1 MADILENELDPRR
14 RQHLLTWL
22 ANQLQRYELQPTV
35 LGTDDNVVLR
45 VMSPR
50 THTTR
55 FIACV
60 PAPQVGTWAWVWST
74 DWALIT
80 DPRAVPTIAE
90 AMSA

>member
-1 MADILENELDPRR
+1 MTDNLENELDPRR
-14 RQHLLTWL
+14 RHHLLTWL
-22 ANQLQRYELQPTV
+22 ADQLQRHEIHPAV
-35 LGTDDNVVLR
+35 LGTDDNAVLR
-45 VMSPR
+45 VTSHR

-60 PAPQVGTWAWVWST
+60 PAPQAGTWAWVWSN

-90 AMSA
+90 AMNS

>member
-1 MADILENELDPRR
+1 MTDNLENELDPRR
-14 RQHLLTWL
+14 RHHLLAWL
-22 ANQLQRYELQPTV
+22 ADRLQHYEVQPTV
-35 LGTDDNVVLR
+35 LGTSDNAVLR
-45 VMSPR
+45 VKSRR

-60 PAPQVGTWAWVWST
+60 PAPQAGTWAWVWSR
-74 DWALIT
+74 DWALVT